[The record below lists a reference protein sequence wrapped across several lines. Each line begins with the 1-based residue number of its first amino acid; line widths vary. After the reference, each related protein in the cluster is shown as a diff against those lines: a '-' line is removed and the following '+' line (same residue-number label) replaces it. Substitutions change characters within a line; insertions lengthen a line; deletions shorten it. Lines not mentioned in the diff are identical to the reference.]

1 MRKPESK
8 CVLVR
13 ILLFLLHSEDKTEM
27 APPRGICDALQAFV
41 CMKGFLRRMSFHF
54 QMHVMLTHVIVN
66 IAPSTERHVACHE

>member
-1 MRKPESK
+1 
-8 CVLVR
+8 
-13 ILLFLLHSEDKTEM
+13 M

-66 IAPSTERHVACHE
+66 IAPSTGRRVACHE